1 MPRTAFG
8 RRPKPS
14 APQPASSPPPAGSPA
29 GGQPAPGDAAPQEQ
43 PPRAAEAGAAE
54 PGRRLAADRLIADM
68 AAQIHPTVV
77 QSLDMSKAA
86 DLSRNELAVQIQS
99 FLDRQESVASD
110 LTPLD
115 RRRVVQRL
123 VDDIKGL
130 GPLEPLF
137 NDPAVSDILVNG
149 LKSVYVER
157 KGKLEQAEIRF
168 RDEQHLLNIAQRI
181 ASWVGRR
188 IDEASPM
195 VDARLPDGSRV
206 NIVIPPLAI
215 DGAAFSIRRF
225 VARGISLADLAERNA
240 FTPAMG
246 RLLQICAKA
255 RLNILISG
263 GTGAGKTTFLNALS
277 REISNAE
284 RLVTIE
290 DSAELQLQ
298 QPHVVRLE
306 TRTKSVE
313 GTGEVSIRDLLI
325 NALRMRPDRIIV
337 GEVRGGEA
345 NEMLQAMNTGHP
357 GSMCTLHANNPRDAL
372 GRLENMLMQTS
383 GEIPLSAMRRQI
395 VSAVDLVVQ
404 LSRLRSGHRCVT
416 SITDVVGMEGDIVTT
431 EEMWRRLPGE
441 AHEFEQ
447 SGRQP
452 SWMAAVDA
460 AGLRAELLEVL
471 QMGNARN
478 VEAAA

>member
-1 MPRTAFG
+1 
-8 RRPKPS
+8 
-14 APQPASSPPPAGSPA
+14 
-29 GGQPAPGDAAPQEQ
+29 
-43 PPRAAEAGAAE
+43 
-54 PGRRLAADRLIADM
+54 M
-68 AAQIHPTVV
+68 AAQLHPTVV
-77 QSLDMSKAA
+77 QSLDMAKAA
-86 DLSRNELAVQIQS
+86 DLSRDELADQLRT
-99 FLDRQESVASD
+99 FLNTEDSPAAH

-137 NDPAVSDILVNG
+137 NDPQISDILVNG

-157 KGKLEQAEIRF
+157 RGKLEQADIRF
-168 RDEQHLLNIAQRI
+168 RDGQHLLNIAQRI
-181 ASWVGRR
+181 AGWVGRR
-188 IDEASPM
+188 VDEASPM

-206 NIVIPPLAI
+206 NIIIPPLAI

-225 VARGISLADLAERNA
+225 VARSISLADLAERNA

-246 RLLQICAKA
+246 RLLQICAKV
-255 RLNILISG
+255 RLNILVSG
-263 GTGAGKTTFLNALS
+263 GTGTGKTTFLNALS
-277 REISNAE
+277 REINNAE

-313 GTGEVSIRDLLI
+313 GTGEVSIRDLLV

-337 GEVRGGEA
+337 GEVRGAEA

-372 GRLENMLMQTS
+372 MRIENMLMLS
-383 GEIPLSAMRRQI
+383 AGEMPLSAMRRQI

-404 LSRLRSGHRCVT
+404 LARLRSGHRCVT
-416 SITDVVGMEGDIVTT
+416 SITDVVGMEGDIITT

-441 AHEFEQ
+441 EHRFES

-452 SWMAAVDA
+452 SWMASVEA
-460 AGLRAELLEVL
+460 AGLHDEFLEVL
-471 QMGNARN
+471 QMGSAHN

>member
-1 MPRTAFG
+1 MPRNFFG
-8 RRPKPS
+8 RRPKPT
-14 APQPASSPPPAGSPA
+14 AQQPAQHPSAQHPPAPPT
-29 GGQPAPGDAAPQEQ
+29 QTPQEQ
-43 PPRAAEAGAAE
+43 GRAAAVAGVSE
-54 PGRRLAADRLIADM
+54 PATLARRQTSDGLVADM
-68 AAQIHPTVV
+68 AAKIHPTVV
-77 QSLDMSKAA
+77 QSLDMAKAA
-86 DLSRNELAVQIQS
+86 DLSRDELAVQLQS
-99 FLDRQESVASD
+99 FLDSEDSIASD

-115 RRRVVQRL
+115 RRRVVQRR

-137 NDPAVSDILVNG
+137 SDPHISDILVNG

-157 KGKLEQAEIRF
+157 KGRLEQVDIRF

-181 ASWVGRR
+181 AGWVGRR

-206 NIVIPPLAI
+206 NIIIPPLAI
-215 DGAAFSIRRF
+215 DGATFSIRRF
-225 VARGISLADLAERNA
+225 VARGISLTELTERNA
-240 FTPAMG
+240 LTPAMG

-255 RLNILISG
+255 RLNILVSG

-277 REISNAE
+277 REISNTE

-313 GTGEVSIRDLLI
+313 GTGEVTIRDLLI

-357 GSMCTLHANNPRDAL
+357 GSMCTIHANNPRDAL
-372 GRLENMLMQTS
+372 MRLENMLMLTS
-383 GEIPLSAMRRQI
+383 GDMPLTAMRRQI

-404 LSRLRSGHRCVT
+404 LARLRSGHRCVT

-441 AHEFEQ
+441 AHHFENA
-447 SGRQP
+447 GRQP
-452 SWMAAVDA
+452 SWTASIDA

-478 VEAAA
+478 VEDAA

>member
-1 MPRTAFG
+1 MPRNAFG
-8 RRPKPS
+8 RRPKPL
-14 APQPASSPPPAGSPA
+14 APQPVPSPSPA
-29 GGQPAPGDAAPQEQ
+29 GPPAPQE
-43 PPRAAEAGAAE
+43 PAPRAAGDDAAE
-54 PGRRLAADRLIADM
+54 SVRRQTADRLVADT
-68 AAQIHPTVV
+68 AAKIHPTVV
-77 QSLDMSKAA
+77 QALDMSKAA
-86 DLSRNELAVQIQS
+86 DLDRNELAVQIQS
-99 FLDRQESVASD
+99 FLDTEESIASD

-157 KGKLEQAEIRF
+157 KGRLEQADIRF

-277 REISNAE
+277 REVSNAE

-313 GTGEVSIRDLLI
+313 GTGEVSIRDLLV

-337 GEVRGGEA
+337 GEVRGGEV

-372 GRLENMLMQTS
+372 MRVENMLMQTS
-383 GEIPLSAMRRQI
+383 GEMPLSAMRRQI

-416 SITDVVGMEGDIVTT
+416 SITDVVGMEGDIITT

-441 AHEFEQ
+441 EHRFEQ

-452 SWMAAVDA
+452 SWMASVDA
-460 AGLRAELLEVL
+460 AGLRDELLETF
-471 QMGNARN
+471 QMGT

>member
-1 MPRTAFG
+1 MPRQMFG
-8 RRPKPS
+8 RRPKP
-14 APQPASSPPPAGSPA
+14 AVPTPLPPSPPDLRPPPPKDADHRGV
-29 GGQPAPGDAAPQEQ
+29 PAPEHYQT
-43 PPRAAEAGAAE
+43 
-54 PGRRLAADRLIADM
+54 ADGLVSDM
-68 AAQIHPTVV
+68 AARIHPLVV

-86 DLSRNELAVQIQS
+86 DLSRDELAGQLQA
-99 FLDRQESVASD
+99 FLDRDGSPAAD

-137 NDPAVSDILVNG
+137 NDPHVSDILVNG
-149 LKSVYVER
+149 LASVYVER
-157 KGKLEQAEIRF
+157 RGRLEQVDIRF

-181 ASWVGRR
+181 AGQIGRR
-188 IDEASPM
+188 VDEASPM

-206 NIVIPPLAI
+206 NIIIPPLAI
-215 DGAAFSIRRF
+215 DGPAFSIRRF
-225 VARGISLADLAERNA
+225 VTRDISLANLTERNA
-240 FTPAMG
+240 LTPVMA
-246 RLLQICAKA
+246 RLLQICTKA
-255 RLNILISG
+255 RLNVLISG

-277 REISNAE
+277 REISPTE

-298 QPHVVRLE
+298 QPHVVRME
-306 TRTKSVE
+306 TRPKSVE
-313 GTGEVSIRDLLI
+313 GTGEVTIRDLMI

-345 NEMLQAMNTGHP
+345 SEMMQAMNTGHP
-357 GSMCTLHANNPRDAL
+357 GSMCTLHANSPRDAL
-372 GRLENMLMQTS
+372 MRMEHMLMLTA
-383 GEIPLSAMRRQI
+383 GEIPITALRRQI

-416 SITDVVGMEGDIVTT
+416 SITDVVGMEGDIITT
-431 EEMWRRLPGE
+431 EEMCRRLPGE
-441 AHEFEQ
+441 AHDFVL
-447 SGRQP
+447 SGRRP
-452 SWMAAVDA
+452 SWLDAVDA
-460 AGLRAELLEVL
+460 AGLRDELLEVL
-471 QMGNARN
+471 QTASART

>member
-1 MPRTAFG
+1 MPRTLFG
-8 RRPKPS
+8 RRTKLAPPVPKPD
-14 APQPASSPPPAGSPA
+14 AG
-29 GGQPAPGDAAPQEQ
+29 PAPAAPS
-43 PPRAAEAGAAE
+43 PTDAPATAPE
-54 PGRRLAADRLIADM
+54 PADPTHAPVVDSRIADLAARL
-68 AAQIHPTVV
+68 HPTVV
-77 QSLDMSKAA
+77 QSLDMAKAA
-86 DLSRNELAVQIQS
+86 DLSRDELASQLRT
-99 FLDRQESVASD
+99 FLDTEDSIASD
-110 LTPLD
+110 LAPLD

-137 NDPAVSDILVNG
+137 NDPQISDILVNG
-149 LKSVYVER
+149 LTSVYVER
-157 KGKLEQAEIRF
+157 RGKLERADIRF

-181 ASWVGRR
+181 AGWVGRR
-188 IDEASPM
+188 VDEASPM

-206 NIVIPPLAI
+206 NIIIPPLAI

-225 VARGISLADLAERNA
+225 VARGISLADLAKRKA

-255 RLNILISG
+255 RLNILVSG
-263 GTGAGKTTFLNALS
+263 GTGTGKTTFLNALS
-277 REISNAE
+277 REISNTE

-313 GTGEVSIRDLLI
+313 GTGEVTIRDLLI

-345 NEMLQAMNTGHP
+345 SEVLQAMNTGHP

-372 GRLENMLMQTS
+372 MRLENMLMLTA
-383 GEIPLSAMRRQI
+383 GEMPLPAMRRQI

-404 LSRLRSGHRCVT
+404 LARLRSGHRCVT
-416 SITDVVGMEGDIVTT
+416 SITDVVGMEGDTITT
-431 EEMWRRLPGE
+431 EEMWLRLPGE
-441 AHEFEQ
+441 EHRFETN
-447 SGRQP
+447 GRQP
-452 SWMAAVDA
+452 SWMASVEA
-460 AGLRAELLEVL
+460 AGLRDEFLEVL
-471 QMGNARN
+471 QMANAHT